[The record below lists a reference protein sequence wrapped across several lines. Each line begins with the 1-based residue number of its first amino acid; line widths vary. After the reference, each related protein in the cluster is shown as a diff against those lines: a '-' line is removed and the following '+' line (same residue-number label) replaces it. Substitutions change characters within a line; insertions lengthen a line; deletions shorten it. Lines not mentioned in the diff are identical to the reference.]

1 MKCFVTGGA
10 GFIGSHL
17 IDQLIQK
24 GHDVTV
30 YDDLSSGKKEFIAH
44 HFDNEKFEFIKA
56 DLIDAERIK
65 KELTNHDVV
74 FHIAANPDVR
84 SGADQPDIAKK
95 DILATYNLLDAM
107 RLNDIKEIVFSS
119 SSVIYGETPPKP
131 LPEDFGPLLPISVY
145 GGAKLAAEGLTSSFC
160 HTFDMKGWIY
170 RFANVVGERG
180 THGVI
185 VDFINKLKKNP
196 HQLEILGDGKQKKP
210 YLYVTECVNGI
221 LHGYEH
227 SKEELNVFN
236 LGVESTTEVT
246 RIGELVVEEMGLKDV
261 TFTYT
266 GGKRGWKGDVP
277 QFQFDI
283 NKIKNIG
290 WQPSLTSDEA
300 VRKAIQYILPM
311 LNEPISNL

>member
-17 IDQLIQK
+17 VDQLIKK
-24 GHDVTV
+24 GNDVTV
-30 YDDLSSGKKEFIAH
+30 FDDLSSGNKEFIEN
-44 HFDNEKFEFIKA
+44 HFNNKNFKFIKA
-56 DLIDAERIK
+56 DLIDSNKII
-65 KELTNHDVV
+65 KELKNHEIVY
-74 FHIAANPDVR
+74 HIAANPDVR
-84 SGADQPDIAKK
+84 SGAKKPDIAKK

-107 RLNDIKEIVFSS
+107 RLNDISKIVFSS

-145 GGAKLAAEGLTSSFC
+145 GAAKLAAEGLISSFS

-170 RFANVVGERG
+170 RFANVVGHRG

-185 VDFINKLKKNP
+185 VDFINKLRKNSKE
-196 HQLEILGDGKQKKP
+196 LEILGDGKQRKP
-210 YLYVTECVNGI
+210 YLYVTECVDGI
-221 LHGYEH
+221 IHGYEN
-227 SKEELNVFN
+227 SNEEINVFN

-246 RIGELVVEEMGLKDV
+246 RIGELVVEEMNLKNV
-261 TFTYT
+261 EFKYT

-283 NKIKNIG
+283 NKIKKHG
-290 WQPSLTSDEA
+290 WQPKLSSDEA
-300 VRKAIQYILPM
+300 VRKAIRDL
-311 LNEPISNL
+311 LKSGL